1 MVSAEII
8 VENIFP
14 VDSITY
20 GFRKRTLINPSVTIE
35 YIHVII

>member
-20 GFRKRTLINPSVTIE
+20 GFRKRTLINPSVMIDRT
-35 YIHVII
+35 HIII